1 MNEQTPTTTAPPPAT
16 RAIELR
22 GVRVHN
28 LQGIDIDIPLKQLV
42 VITGVSGSGKSSLA
56 FDTLYAEGQRR
67 YIESFSAYARQFLDR
82 LDKPDAD
89 RIDHIPPA
97 IAIRQSSRSR
107 SGRSTVATATE
118 VYDFLRLL
126 YAKIGRLYCPD
137 CNVPVQ
143 RHTTAE
149 ICQQIE
155 SLPPK
160 TRFQVCFP
168 VIAEGSESFDATIAG
183 LLEAGFTRCITAGQ
197 TVNLSDHPV
206 GLAEPSADAL
216 IVVDRLSAGST
227 STGRLADS
235 IETAMQRGAGECVL
249 LIAADADADS
259 TSTIAVDGKHWQRRA
274 FSNGLRCEECGREFE
289 SPQPSTFSFNSP
301 LGACPQ
307 CQGFG
312 SVSAISWEKLVP
324 NPTLTLQQGAIA
336 CWTTPA
342 YEHEWHELL
351 ALAGDYD
358 IPVDIPFAD
367 LTDDQVQRIH
377 DGVPERNFGG
387 MVGFFRWLERRKY
400 KTSVAVFLNR
410 WRSYEPCPA
419 CRGARLNPTAL
430 AVQIS
435 GKNIAQFCAQ
445 TVGQAGEW
453 LDEASGKVSFDASGA
468 AVAETIFVQLRAR
481 LRYLNDVGLHYL
493 TLDRVMRTLSGGEAQ
508 RVALTAALGSS
519 LVNALYVLDEPTAG
533 LHPRDTER
541 LIDAIGQLQR
551 AGNSVVVVEH
561 DEAFMRAAEQLID
574 IGPAA
579 GRNGGQLVF
588 QGSPEEIVAVEDSVT
603 GDFLSGRQT
612 VSLTAQKR
620 AQQGAI
626 SLRNAHLH
634 NLKHIDVDFPLGML
648 CVVTGVSGSGKST
661 LVQQTL
667 YPAICRALG
676 QASTHVPR
684 CDDIGDI
691 EAIDEVIQVDQNPVG
706 RSSRSNP
713 VTYLKAFDE
722 IRKSFAA
729 TAEAKVRNFTA
740 SHFSFNSAQGGRC
753 PKCQGAGAVEIDMQ
767 FLPDVTMTCPDC
779 RGTRF
784 RREILGVKYRGRS
797 IAEVLNMTVGEA
809 FAFFRGKRKLQKQL
823 MFLRDVGLDYLPLG
837 QPANT
842 LSGGESQRL
851 KLAAHLS
858 SGTKTRTLFLLDEP
872 TTGLHAADIVKLL
885 GCFEA
890 LLDAGHSLIVVE
902 HNLDVIRAADHL
914 IDLGPDAGDGGG
926 EVVATGPPTAVAGV
940 AASLTGRYL
949 SKST

>member
-1 MNEQTPTTTAPPPAT
+1 M
-16 RAIELR
+16 
-22 GVRVHN
+22 
-28 LQGIDIDIPLKQLV
+28 
-42 VITGVSGSGKSSLA
+42 
-56 FDTLYAEGQRR
+56 
-67 YIESFSAYARQFLDR
+67 
-82 LDKPDAD
+82 
-89 RIDHIPPA
+89 
-97 IAIRQSSRSR
+97 
-107 SGRSTVATATE
+107 
-118 VYDFLRLL
+118 
-126 YAKIGRLYCPD
+126 
-137 CNVPVQ
+137 
-143 RHTTAE
+143 
-149 ICQQIE
+149 
-155 SLPPK
+155 
-160 TRFQVCFP
+160 
-168 VIAEGSESFDATIAG
+168 IAEGSESFDATIAG

-206 GLAEPSADAL
+206 GLAEPSAAAL
-216 IVVDRLSAGST
+216 IVVDRLSAGSA
-227 STGRLADS
+227 STARLADS

-249 LIAADADADS
+249 LIAADAETPSA
-259 TSTIAVDGKHWQRRA
+259 IAVDGKHWQRRA

-430 AVQIS
+430 AVRI
-435 GKNIAQFCAQ
+435 GEKNIAQFCAQ
-445 TVGQAGEW
+445 TVGQAGKW
-453 LDEASGKVSFDASGA
+453 LDEVPGKTSFDASGA

-561 DEAFMRAAEQLID
+561 DEAFMRAADQLID

-588 QGSPEEIVAVEDSVT
+588 QGPPEEIVAVEDSVT

-620 AQQGAI
+620 AQLGTI
-626 SLRNAHLH
+626 NLRNAHLH

-676 QASTHVPR
+676 QASTTVPR

-691 EAIDEVIQVDQNPVG
+691 ESIDEVIQVDQSPVG

-926 EVVATGPPTAVAGV
+926 EVVATGPPATVAGA
-940 AASLTGRYL
+940 AASLTGQYL
-949 SKST
+949 RKST

>member
-1 MNEQTPTTTAPPPAT
+1 MNEQPPITTAPPPAT

-28 LQGIDIDIPLKQLV
+28 LRGIDIDIPLKQLV

-126 YAKIGRLYCPD
+126 YAKIGRLFCPD

-149 ICQQIE
+149 ICQQIN
-155 SLPPK
+155 SLPLK

-168 VIAEGSESFDATIAG
+168 VIAAGSESFDATIAG

-206 GLAEPSADAL
+206 GLAEPSAAAL
-216 IVVDRLSAGST
+216 IVVDRLSAGSA
-227 STGRLADS
+227 STARLADS

-249 LIAADADADS
+249 LIAADADAETAS
-259 TSTIAVDGKHWQRRA
+259 TVAVDGKHWQRRA

-367 LTDDQVQRIH
+367 LTDDQIQRIH

-430 AVQIS
+430 AVRI
-435 GKNIAQFCAQ
+435 GEKNIAQFCAQ
-445 TVGQAGEW
+445 TVGQAGKW
-453 LDEASGKVSFDASGA
+453 LDEVPGKTSFDASGA

-551 AGNSVVVVEH
+551 SGNSVVVVEH
-561 DEAFMRAAEQLID
+561 DEAFMRAADQLID

-579 GRNGGQLVF
+579 GRNGGHLVF
-588 QGSPEEIVAVEDSVT
+588 QGPPEEIVAVEDSVT

-612 VSLTAQKR
+612 VSLIAQKR
-620 AQQGAI
+620 AQQGTI
-626 SLRNAHLH
+626 NLRNAHLH

-676 QASTHVPR
+676 QASTTVPR
-684 CDDIGDI
+684 CDDISGI
-691 EAIDEVIQVDQNPVG
+691 EAIDEVIQVDQSPVG

-926 EVVATGPPTAVAGV
+926 EVVATGPPAVVAGV

-949 SKST
+949 MEMP

>member
-28 LQGIDIDIPLKQLV
+28 LRGIDIDIPLKQLV

-126 YAKIGRLYCPD
+126 YAKIGRLFCPD

-149 ICQQIE
+149 ICQQIN
-155 SLPPK
+155 SLPLK

-168 VIAEGSESFDATIAG
+168 VIAAGSESFDATIAG
-183 LLEAGFTRCITAGQ
+183 LLEAGFTRCIVAGQ

-206 GLAEPSADAL
+206 GLAEPSAAAL
-216 IVVDRLSAGST
+216 IVVDRLSAGSA
-227 STGRLADS
+227 STARLADS

-249 LIAADADADS
+249 LIAADAE
-259 TSTIAVDGKHWQRRA
+259 TPSTIAVDGKHWQRRA
-274 FSNGLRCEECGREFE
+274 FSKGLRCEECGREFE

-410 WRSYEPCPA
+410 WRSYEPCPS

-430 AVQIS
+430 AVRI
-435 GKNIAQFCAQ
+435 GEKNIAQFCAQ
-445 TVGQAGEW
+445 TVGQAGKW
-453 LDEASGKVSFDASGA
+453 LDQVPGKTSFDASGA

-561 DEAFMRAAEQLID
+561 DEAFMRAADQLID

-579 GRNGGQLVF
+579 GRNGGHLVF
-588 QGSPEEIVAVEDSVT
+588 QGPPEEIVAVEDSVT

-612 VSLTAQKR
+612 VSLIAQKR
-620 AQQGAI
+620 AQQGTI
-626 SLRNAHLH
+626 NLRNAHLH

-676 QASTHVPR
+676 QASTTVPR

-926 EVVATGPPTAVAGV
+926 EVVATGPPAVVAGV

-949 SKST
+949 RKST